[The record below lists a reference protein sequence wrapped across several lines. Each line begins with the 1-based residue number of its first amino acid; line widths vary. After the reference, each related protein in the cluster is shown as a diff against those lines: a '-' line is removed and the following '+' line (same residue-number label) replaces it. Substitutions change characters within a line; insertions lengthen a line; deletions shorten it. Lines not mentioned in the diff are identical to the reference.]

1 MTDAIDEALRPS
13 VLGPELAAA
22 LGDPAWR
29 DLDAELIAGG
39 KSNLTF
45 RLSAAGTE
53 LILRRPPLG
62 DLLPRAH
69 DMGRE
74 RRILDA
80 LAPTPVPVPAV
91 LHFGGEGN
99 ALGVDYYVME
109 VVPGVIVRD
118 ALPDGFAETPREREA
133 LAAGLVDT
141 LAALHAVDPEAVGLD
156 GFGRPDG
163 YFARQLARWSG
174 QSARSDAGDEPALDA
189 LRTALESRLPAASAA
204 GPARIVHGDYRIDN
218 CVIDAAD
225 PGRVSGVLDWELST
239 LGDPLA
245 DLGLLLFSWREPGEE
260 PWRLA
265 PAPTRANGF
274 PGRAWLIE
282 RYAGRTGADVS
293 SIGFAHAFAHFKFAA
308 ITQGVAARVRAGTM
322 AGQDFGD
329 LTGEVSRI
337 AEAGL
342 SALSNS

>member
-13 VLGPELAAA
+13 MLGPELAAA

-99 ALGVDYYVME
+99 VLGVDYYVME

-133 LAAGLVDT
+133 LTAGLIDT
-141 LAALHAVDPEAVGLD
+141 LAALHTVGLQDDLRRRARELGIPVRPVRLTAREIAQEVEDGGIALVMISQGTMHPGNGGGHWIVLHGTAGGMLLAQDPWVDADAGETWVDGSLLPIPEA
-156 GFGRPDG
+156 
-163 YFARQLARWSG
+163 
-174 QSARSDAGDEPALDA
+174 ALDEMS
-189 LRTALESRLPAASAA
+189 LLGGGEP
-204 GPARIVHGDYRIDN
+204 YRA
-218 CVIDAAD
+218 VILLSPPDA
-225 PGRVSGVLDWELST
+225 
-239 LGDPLA
+239 
-245 DLGLLLFSWREPGEE
+245 
-260 PWRLA
+260 
-265 PAPTRANGF
+265 
-274 PGRAWLIE
+274 E
-282 RYAGRTGADVS
+282 RS
-293 SIGFAHAFAHFKFAA
+293 
-308 ITQGVAARVRAGTM
+308 
-322 AGQDFGD
+322 
-329 LTGEVSRI
+329 
-337 AEAGL
+337 
-342 SALSNS
+342 